1 MIFATDAALVWG
13 EDGPATAE
21 RAADGLPPFPCLNSN
36 NSIIDPQRTLTPY
49 GRKTAF
55 SLTANI
61 GLMAE
66 RHGVEKLVF
75 GTLGFEDPEQG
86 DTRPNPN
93 FDRKEAQRRFNSLNS
108 NLLKGLFSEI
118 IVVPE
123 RGSKS
128 GRLHFHM
135 LAAYSQDIRTGV
147 DFEAIGRGDYRSAPK
162 ALRDLWA
169 IFRDT
174 KGGQGKARAYG
185 FGRTE
190 WLPVKSTAEGIS
202 KYVGKYIGKQF
213 EGRKEEDKGMRLV
226 RYTQGANNCRC
237 SFAWNSPRARLW
249 RRLVAQFAREMGI
262 HDLEHM
268 SQTFGSR
275 WAFNLRDRILSRDL
289 VVERESDLELA
300 EIQDCDR
307 HLVAVHAAKAM
318 GITPEQAYWDL
329 FQKHRYGHSFGF
341 DDKSLRGDDKSIHL
355 AEATKGAGDEIHP
368 Q

>member
-1 MIFATDAALVWG
+1 MSLAIEAGHRGKDA
-13 EDGPATAE
+13 PPPAE
-21 RAADGLPPFPCLNSN
+21 RGGVGTSPLPCLNSN

-185 FGRTE
+185 FGRRTE

-249 RRLVAQFAREMGI
+249 RRLVAQFAKGQGVS
-262 HDLEHM
+262 DLEGL
-268 SQTFGSR
+268 SEKFGSR
-275 WAFNLRDRILSRDL
+275 WAWKYREHIMNLDL
-289 VVERESDLELA
+289 HIERRSDVELA
-300 EIQDCDR
+300 QIQEKDR
-307 HLVAVHAAKAM
+307 AILAAQVALASGAPAREVFHSLYGRYPFENWSELAAAV
-318 GITPEQAYWDL
+318 
-329 FQKHRYGHSFGF
+329 
-341 DDKSLRGDDKSIHL
+341 
-355 AEATKGAGDEIHP
+355 
-368 Q
+368 